1 MGEKEDF
8 NEWKT
13 RKELIDKEIIKR
25 GWNLSNQNQVQ
36 EEYLITIKS
45 PEGVTTERFVDYLL
59 FDNVGD
65 PIAIIEAKKYSRNAY
80 EGKHQAEEYAE
91 YIKQKFD
98 KDCFIF
104 LSNGEDILFWDRLRY
119 PTRKVMGFFSQDEL
133 MIKRQQNQTASD
145 PAKMKI
151 SDAITDRPYQIEAI
165 KRVMEGLAKNK
176 RRFLLILATGTGKTR
191 IAMSIIELLMRA
203 GKINHVL
210 FLTDRVALSEQ
221 AMGDLGN
228 SGFKQFFPNEP
239 KSYISSGFHQPARL
253 YATTLQTMTEVYKE
267 FSPAYFDLI
276 ISDEAHRSIYGKWND
291 VLSYFD
297 AIQIGLTA
305 TPSDAI
311 DKNTFRQFE
320 CYDGTPTFNFSYD
333 DAINSTPPYLAEFK
347 VLSARTNFQIKGIKA
362 GDIPLQVRK
371 KLVEEGI
378 PLEDLNFEGTDIGK
392 KVMNK
397 GTDEAIV
404 EEFWENSV
412 KDATGVVPAKSI
424 IFAISKRHAQGLLDA
439 FNNLYREY
447 NGDIAETIYSGM
459 ERPRKLLENFM
470 KKDRPR
476 IAISVDMLDT
486 GVDIPEVMNLV
497 FAKPVFS
504 KIKFWQ
510 MIGRGTRPDSACK
523 YRDRLPE
530 EGKDH
535 FLIIDHWKNF
545 EYFNMNPE
553 GKKEYLSEALP
564 VKIFK
569 TKLKKLKHFML
580 LEDSQNSETIK
591 NEIQDMIQAL
601 PNENISIKENRRKIQ
616 HVFEKN
622 FWDNV
627 AEDPVKHLEDQIAP
641 LLKYQN
647 NVNIDEMSFQ
657 LKTQQLGLAI
667 LEGDQKTLKRVEK
680 SIANDINKLRD
691 TINEVKAKAEE
702 KNKVLSN
709 KFWKEIKYEDADYL
723 EKTFTPL
730 MEYKTS
736 DPRQVIEL
744 DIEDIIAQQRIIKKV
759 KTISSDFVK
768 EYRQKVERAIK
779 ELAHDNPILS
789 KIMKGEDPNDEEL
802 MDLEHALYSINEDF
816 TTETFKKIFK
826 QSTGNFKQFIKYILG
841 LYEFPNFEQECGD
854 AFDGFIKEHADWNG
868 NQVLFART
876 VKDILAKKGKVEL
889 SELYE
894 APFDRIGSPNKLFIE
909 DDIEDILMV
918 CKTLENRYNA
928 IS

>member
-1 MGEKEDF
+1 MSSKANL
-8 NEWKT
+8 NEWQT
-13 RKELIDKEIIKR
+13 RKQLIDKEIIKR
-25 GWNLSNQNQVQ
+25 GWNLSNQNQVH
-36 EEYLITIKS
+36 EEYVITVKS
-45 PEGVTTERFVDYLL
+45 SDGVTTERFVDYLL

-65 PIAIIEAKKYSRNAY
+65 PIAVIEAKKYSRNAY
-80 EGKHQAEEYAE
+80 EGKQQAEEYAD
-91 YIKQKFD
+91 YLKQQFG

-104 LSNGEDILFWDRLRY
+104 LSNGEDILFWDRPRY
-119 PTRKVMGFFSQDEL
+119 PPRKVMGFFSQDEL
-133 MIKRQQNQTASD
+133 MLKRQQNQSISD
-145 PAKMKI
+145 PAKMKPADEI
-151 SDAITDRPYQIEAI
+151 ANRPYQIEAV
-165 KRVMEGLAKNK
+165 KRIMEGIAKN
-176 RRFLLILATGTGKTR
+176 RRKFLLTLATGTGKTR
-191 IAMSIIELLMRA
+191 IAMSVIELLMRA
-203 GKINHVL
+203 GKINRVL

-228 SGFKQFFPNEP
+228 SGFKQFFPNDT
-239 KSYISSGFHQPARL
+239 KYYITSGINMPARL
-253 YATTLQTMTEVYKE
+253 YASTLQTMVETYKD

-297 AIQIGLTA
+297 AIEIGLTA
-305 TPSDAI
+305 TPSEAL

-333 DAINSTPPYLAEFK
+333 DAINSSPPYLAEFK
-347 VLSARTNFQIKGIKA
+347 VLAARTNFQIKGIKA
-362 GDIPLQVRK
+362 GDIPLPIRK

-404 EEFWENSV
+404 EEFWDMSI
-412 KDATGVVPAKSI
+412 KDVTGVIPAKSI

-439 FNNLYREY
+439 FNRLYPELPE
-447 NGDIAETIYSGM
+447 IAETIYSGM
-459 ERPRKLLENFM
+459 ERPRKLIEKFM
-470 KKDRPR
+470 KQDMPR

-486 GVDIPEVMNLV
+486 GVDVPEVMNLV

-510 MIGRGTRPDSACK
+510 MIGRGTRPDSACR

-564 VKIFK
+564 VKVFR
-569 TKLKKLKHFML
+569 TKLKKLKHFLL
-580 LEDSQNSETIK
+580 LEEEQNFDVVK
-591 NEIQDMIQAL
+591 NELEEMIKEL
-601 PNENISIKENRRKIQ
+601 PSENISIKENRRKIQ

-641 LLKYQN
+641 LFKYQS

-657 LKTQQLGLAI
+657 LKTQQLGLAV
-667 LEGDQKTLKRVEK
+667 LEQNQKSLQRLEK

-691 TINEVKAKAEE
+691 TINEVKAVSDD
-702 KNKVLSN
+702 KNKVLTK

-723 EKTFTPL
+723 EGVFMPL
-730 MEYKTS
+730 MGYKTS
-736 DPRQVIEL
+736 DPRHVVELEL
-744 DIEDIIAQQRIIKKV
+744 DDIIAQQRLIKKV
-759 KTISSDFVK
+759 KTVSSDFVK
-768 EYRQKVERAIK
+768 EYRQKIEKAIK
-779 ELAHDNPILS
+779 EMAHDNPTIS
-789 KIMKGEDPNDEEL
+789 KIMKGEEPNDEEL

-826 QSTGNFKQFIKYILG
+826 QPTGNFKQFIKYVLG
-841 LYEFPNFEQECGD
+841 LYEFPNFSQECAD
-854 AFDGFIKEHADWNG
+854 AFDGFIKEHSDWNG
-868 NQVLFART
+868 NQVLFVRT
-876 VKDILAKKGKVEL
+876 VKDTLAKKGKVEL
-889 SELYE
+889 SELYDD
-894 APFDRIGSPNKLFIE
+894 PFARIGSPNKIFNE

-928 IS
+928 LS